1 MIIDL
6 SVHSFTMW
14 HHFLH
19 APGFDALAYIDLMES
34 LGFTGINLSLN
45 DANYRHLGGREP
57 ERMDRVRERLAR
69 AGMSLEIDTSGTEPG
84 HLRTMI
90 GVAERMDARTLRL
103 YTRHRGTPAEMME
116 RTIADLRAVMPEAER
131 AGVVLVIE
139 NHEDFT
145 GPELA
150 AIVEAVGH
158 PSLKILYDYGNSQ
171 MVLEDPDEA
180 LTAVLPHVHS
190 VHVKD
195 HVMVRDG
202 ATGTLTVAGV
212 PVGDGFL
219 PVKDLTGRLLLQGLR
234 RIAYENVW
242 GYSAPVKPGREP
254 IGSVKL
260 GHGSFRLAEPP
271 FRPEFL
277 VLDQA
282 QHAPEELVRLEREAF
297 MRGLESFKATLS
309 SLGVTG
315 YQAIAPVRRDG
326 T

>member
-1 MIIDL
+1 LIIDL

-19 APGFDALAYIDLMES
+19 APGFDALAYIDLMKS
-34 LGFTGINLSLN
+34 LDFTGINLSLN
-45 DANYRHLGGREP
+45 DKDYRHLGGREP

-69 AGMSLEIDTSGTEPG
+69 SGMSLEIDTSGTEPS

-90 GVAERMDARTLRL
+90 GVAERMHARTLRL
-103 YTRHRGTPAEMME
+103 YTRHRGTPAEMKQ
-116 RTIADLRAVMPEAER
+116 RTIADLRAVMPDAER
-131 AGVVLVIE
+131 AGVMLVIE

-145 GPELA
+145 GPELV
-150 AIVEAVGH
+150 AIVDAVGH
-158 PSLKILYDYGNSQ
+158 PNLKILYDYGNSQ

-180 LTAVLPHVHS
+180 LSAVLPHVHS

-202 ATGTLTVAGV
+202 ATDSLTVAGV

-219 PVKDLTGRLLLQGLR
+219 PVRDLTGRLLEQGLR
-234 RIAYENVW
+234 RITYENVW
-242 GYSAPVKPGREP
+242 GYSAPVQPGREA
-254 IGSVKL
+254 IGGVKL
-260 GHGSFRLAEPP
+260 GEGAFRFAKPP

-277 VLDQA
+277 ILDQSRY
-282 QHAPEELVRLEREAF
+282 APEELVRLERDAF

-315 YQAIAPVRRDG
+315 YRAIAPVRRDG

>member
-14 HHFLH
+14 HHFQH
-19 APGFDALAYIDLMES
+19 APGFDAIAYIDLMEG
-34 LGFTGINLSLN
+34 LDFTGINLSLN

-69 AGMSLEIDTSGTEPG
+69 SGMSLEIDTSGTEPG

-90 GVAERMDARTLRL
+90 GVAERMHARTLRL

-116 RTIADLRAVMPEAER
+116 RTIADLRAVMGDAER

-150 AIVEAVGH
+150 GIVDAVGH
-158 PSLKILYDYGNSQ
+158 PNLKILYDYGNSQ

-202 ATGTLTVAGV
+202 AAGGLVVAGV

-219 PVKDLTGRLLLQGLR
+219 PVKNLTARLLQQGLR
-234 RIAYENVW
+234 RITYENVW
-242 GYSAPVKPGREP
+242 GYSAPVQPDREP
-254 IGSVKL
+254 IGAAAL
-260 GHGSFRLAEPP
+260 GHGAFRLAEPP

-277 VLDQA
+277 ILDQSR
-282 QHAPEELVRLEREAF
+282 HAPAELVRLERDAF
-297 MRGLESFKATLS
+297 MRGLASFKATLS
-309 SLGVTG
+309 SLDVTS
-315 YQAIAPVRRDG
+315 YQAISPVRP
-326 T
+326 